1 MTSWC
6 SGSRVVR
13 SGGNLRHERRRV
25 MGAFTLRYIKGMF
38 SAPRRAL
45 RFRKVLF
52 GSNPRQVER
61 SEAKPDAWT
70 ASSAQLEPT
79 SSTTVDCGPE

>member
-52 GSNPRQVER
+52 G
-61 SEAKPDAWT
+61 
-70 ASSAQLEPT
+70 
-79 SSTTVDCGPE
+79 